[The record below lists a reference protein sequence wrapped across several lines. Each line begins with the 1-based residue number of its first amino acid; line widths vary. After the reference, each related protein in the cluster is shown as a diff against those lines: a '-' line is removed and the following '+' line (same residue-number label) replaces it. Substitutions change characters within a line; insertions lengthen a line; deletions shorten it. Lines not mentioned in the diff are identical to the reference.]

1 MGYTP
6 AAPFSFAAMT
16 YRHTSLRL
24 RANLEQRTVK
34 GINYLVAPCVAVV
47 SGVLNGEFLPADEIA
62 ASVQGWNGVP
72 VPIGHPQRNGEY
84 VSARLPDVM
93 AREVIGHVEAARF
106 DVDRLKVDLWIDL
119 DKAAALGGKAT
130 EVVRRLE
137 AEQPMEVSTAYTCVV
152 YPGQGVVNGKR
163 YNGVQRGVAPDH
175 IAVLPDEIGACSW
188 RDGCGTPRSNKV
200 QGDHRMEENTEE
212 RAVIE
217 PAADDGQ
224 EEATT
229 APVESPL
236 PDIVTLA
243 DEAQGTVVVAN
254 TDACA
259 CEDEP
264 VVTAANAMDGEGWN
278 EVAKLVKENGGPDA
292 LRNTLL
298 NLLDLN
304 YLVQEMGG
312 PEAVRGMLETLK
324 ANNDAHRGGLIERLT
339 ANKACA
345 FDADELAAMPTAQ
358 LEKLERSLR
367 PADYSGRAN
376 AAASR
381 REPVYAPLAAPSTYA
396 QVN

>member
-1 MGYTP
+1 
-6 AAPFSFAAMT
+6 MT
-16 YRHTSLRL
+16 YRHTHLRL
-24 RANLEQRTVK
+24 TANTLERRIRGGV
-34 GINYLVAPCVAVV
+34 NYLIAPCVAVV
-47 SGVLNGEFLPADEIA
+47 SGVLNGEFLPANEIA

-72 VPIGHPQRNGEY
+72 VPVNHPQRNGEY
-84 VSARLPDVM
+84 VSAQLPDVM

-119 DKAAALGGKAT
+119 DKAAALGGKAA

-163 YNGVQRGVAPDH
+163 YNGVQRGVMPDH

-212 RAVIE
+212 RAAID
-217 PAADDGQ
+217 PAAGDGQ
-224 EEATT
+224 EEAGN

-236 PDIVTLA
+236 ADVVTLP
-243 DEAQGTVVVAN
+243 DNEAQGTVIEAAN
-254 TDACA
+254 AADEPACA
-259 CEDEP
+259 CEPEQ
-264 VVTAANAMDGEGWN
+264 VTAPEYTPNALDGEGWN

-367 PADYSGRAN
+367 QPDYSGRAN
-376 AAASR
+376 AAAGR
-381 REPVYAPLAAPSTYA
+381 RESAPAYAPLAAPSTYA
-396 QVN
+396 AAQVN